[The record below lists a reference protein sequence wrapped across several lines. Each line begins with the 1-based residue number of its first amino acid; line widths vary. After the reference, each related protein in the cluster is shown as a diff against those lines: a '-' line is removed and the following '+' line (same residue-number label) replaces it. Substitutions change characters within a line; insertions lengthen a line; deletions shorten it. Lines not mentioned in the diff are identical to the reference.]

1 VSNGFSRRTVGR
13 ICTTGSP
20 DHLSTCSA
28 CHCKRCCFDSTE
40 LTAVI
45 CETVICERLTSA
57 FSAPASRATVATVT
71 AASRYTGDTLI
82 TKNIRSQPTSAAATS
97 DGRARSPTT
106 TCAPVVAERLRA
118 FILAVH
124 HCPYGH
130 PALPQQF
137 DDATADT
144 SCASAGAGDEDRF
157 PVSHRPGARPTRARG
172 NHS

>member
-28 CHCKRCCFDSTE
+28 CHCKHCCFDSTE

-57 FSAPASRATVATVT
+57 FSAPASRATVATRDRRFQVHRRHAHHEEHPL
-71 AASRYTGDTLI
+71 AADQRGSHIG
-82 TKNIRSQPTSAAATS
+82 RSGKIA
-97 DGRARSPTT
+97 DDHLRA
-106 TCAPVVAERLRA
+106 VVAERLRA

-144 SCASAGAGDEDRF
+144 SRASAGAGDEIGFR
-157 PVSHRPGARPTRARG
+157 
-172 NHS
+172 